1 MSAGVITSRSLVPS
15 DLNGVSQSG
24 TESLSRLRLSAEI
37 RTKATLSVKTRE
49 GDTVTLSA
57 GRAARAD
64 LTSITYD
71 RTGRPSGPDVSLQLA
86 AENLQEV
93 QAFDAVVDGDLNEQE
108 RKDLDALLSNVD
120 QIASAFFSGQ
130 IGEALTRALQVRDLG
145 SLHGFRFDASYTAST
160 YAEQESLVDHTGPPE
175 ADVPVLDTP
184 TLAQAVEEFFTS
196 FLRRRED
203 AEPFSLKTL
212 LPPRAPE
219 VETAPTGGDVTSG
232 IVSEDGGSGV
242 GESSAPSV
250 SQAGASVGKQSSDG
264 SGGVSPFS
272 PELDRETVLPT
283 LPESDITEEPEDKTD
298 AGQESAESRA
308 DHSTKSE
315 NVPGSSHTDPL
326 AELTQRIRDHV
337 DASGLS
343 STRIGPYLPYF
354 VTRLVEDR
362 ISVLISSL
370 LP

>member
-1 MSAGVITSRSLVPS
+1 MSAGVITSRSLAPS

-24 TESLSRLRLSAEI
+24 AESLSRLRLSAEV

-64 LTSITYD
+64 LTSMAYD
-71 RTGRPSGPDVSLQLA
+71 RTGHPSGPDVSLQLA
-86 AENLQEV
+86 AKSLQKM

-108 RKDLDALLSNVD
+108 RKDLDALLTNIDGV
-120 QIASAFFSGQ
+120 ASAFFSGQ
-130 IGEALTRALQVRDLG
+130 IGEAITRALQVQDLG
-145 SLHGFRFDASYTAST
+145 SLQSFRFDASYTAST

-175 ADVPVLDTP
+175 ADVPVFDTP

-212 LPPRAPE
+212 LSSRAPE
-219 VETAPTGGDVTSG
+219 VETAPTKGDVTSG
-232 IVSEDGGSGV
+232 IVSEGEGS

-250 SQAGASVGKQSSDG
+250 SQAGASVVKQSSGG
-264 SGGVSPFS
+264 SSGVSPFS
-272 PELDRETVLPT
+272 PELDRETVLAT
-283 LPESDITEEPEDKTD
+283 RPESDIAEETEDKTD
-298 AGQESAESRA
+298 AGQESAESQA

-315 NVPGSSHTDPL
+315 NVPGSPHADPL
-326 AELTQRIRDHV
+326 AEFTQRIRDHV
-337 DASGLS
+337 DASGLP
-343 STRIGPYLPYF
+343 STRIGPYLPSF

-362 ISVLISSL
+362 LSVVVSSL